1 MKIKRPQFQVLMP
14 IIAAVGIA
22 SWAFGL
28 GEIFL
33 YLHHTE
39 LGEWGAVIVGM
50 ILIFAIPGVVALVLN
65 QARGKSKE

>member
-1 MKIKRPQFQVLMP
+1 MKIKRPPFQVLMP
-14 IIAAVGIA
+14 IVAALAIA

-39 LGEWGAVIVGM
+39 LGEWGAVMIGM
-50 ILIFAIPGVVALVLN
+50 ILIFAIPGAAALVLN
-65 QARGKSKE
+65 KVRGNNKE